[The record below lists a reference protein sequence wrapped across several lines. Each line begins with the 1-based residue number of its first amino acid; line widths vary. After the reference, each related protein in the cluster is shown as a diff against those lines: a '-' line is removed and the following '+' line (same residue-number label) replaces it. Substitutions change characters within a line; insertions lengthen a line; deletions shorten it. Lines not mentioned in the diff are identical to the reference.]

1 MTGLRFRTL
10 VIAAMLALG
19 TAHWASAAPIDLTIG
34 DNDGFGFGA
43 ALVPD
48 GSPLLHDIL
57 PDTVADAALS
67 NRRSAAEAAAT
78 NGAQQTDIY
87 SAIANFAFQPLS
99 ETFDLVFPWVGALT
113 AGVFTLDMGG
123 FEADLFGQI
132 GVRFNGVAQTNLLN
146 FTDGEFAT
154 AVRSFTLGSTA
165 LANATLAQQFV
176 VTFSRDLSCDAIAFD
191 YFQFAGNVEPL
202 TPQIPTP
209 EPMTLVMLGTG
220 LTTLALRRRREA

>member
-1 MTGLRFRTL
+1 MTGLRLRTL
-10 VIAAMLALG
+10 AIAATLALG
-19 TAHWASAAPIDLTIG
+19 TAQWATAGPIDLTIG

-57 PDTVADAALS
+57 PDTPADAALS

-87 SAIANFAFQPLS
+87 SAIKDFEFQPLP
-99 ETFDLVFPWVGALT
+99 ETFDLVFPFIGELT
-113 AGVFTLDMGG
+113 SAVFSLDMGG

-132 GVRFNGVAQTNLLN
+132 GVHFNTVAQPNLFN

-154 AVRSFTLGSTA
+154 TVRSFTLGSTA
-165 LANATLAQQFV
+165 LANANLAQQFV
-176 VTFSRDLSCDAIAFD
+176 VTFTRDLSCDAVVFD
-191 YFQFAGNVEPL
+191 YFRFAGNVEPM

-220 LTTLALRRRREA
+220 LTALAMRRRRKT